1 MIAVSAAKETQVQKD
16 IWTFFPQLNWEN
28 RPEEKEKKEEKQ
40 AGAWTIIAQIE
51 SICRARAQCSW
62 MDFYSVVSCLYDA
75 FT

>member
-28 RPEEKEKKEEKQ
+28 RPEEREKEEEKQ
-40 AGAWTIIAQIE
+40 ACAWTIIAQIE
-51 SICRARAQCSW
+51 SSCQARGQCSW
-62 MDFYSVVSCLYDA
+62 MDFDSVVNCPYDA